1 MQNPD
6 FDPMYPVTFFD
17 SCGELANCLLNQNVN
32 VAEATIMKQE
42 DHDAFFQP
50 KWWTTPRNRVIP
62 GTLFMCYKNVGYDY
76 LATRQEGGKDKTI
89 MDCLYSVRL
98 SHLVR

>member
-1 MQNPD
+1 
-6 FDPMYPVTFFD
+6 
-17 SCGELANCLLNQNVN
+17 

-62 GTLFMCYKNVGYDY
+62 GTLPMCYKNVGYDY
-76 LATRQEGGKDKTI
+76 LATRQEGGKEKT
-89 MDCLYSVRL
+89 RL
-98 SHLVR
+98 